1 MTNGKKT
8 GGRRPR
14 SLTGRPTSIGN
25 TAILIVVGLGGALAL
40 AVPASVLVRGAGA
53 CGLQK
58 NDAPMAFCETF
69 DKPFPN
75 TNRSGQL
82 DGTLWGVSRITG
94 HIGGGTGLVDE
105 WSPSTTDACTGKQPA
120 QPDASD
126 VIVCNGQLRESSDDN
141 EDVTVLAIY
150 PKQPFDF
157 AG

>member
-1 MTNGKKT
+1 MRNGKKP

-14 SLTGRPTSIGN
+14 SWTGGLTSMGN
-25 TAILIVVGLGGALAL
+25 RAILIVVGLGGALAL

-94 HIGGGTGLVDE
+94 HIGGRTGVVDE
-105 WSPSTTDACTGKQPA
+105 WSPSTTDACSGKQPA
-120 QPDASD
+120 RPDAAA
-126 VIVCNGQLRESSDDN
+126 
-141 EDVTVLAIY
+141 VLACN
-150 PKQPFDF
+150 
-157 AG
+157 